1 MTRFRRL
8 KSLRR
13 YRMKKGRMREKGI
26 YVLPNLCTTASLF
39 FGFLS
44 IVKALDGDF
53 TKAAWL
59 ILVAGIF
66 DLLDGRI
73 ARLTRT
79 GSKFGAEY
87 DSLVDLSSFGLA
99 PGILMYVWC
108 LRAFGKLGW
117 LVAFLYFAC
126 GALRLARFNV
136 QRDNVE
142 YRFFQGLPIPMAAYA
157 LAAYVIFYHHLSSHL
172 PEQFNLVGIF
182 LTLSLALL
190 MVSTVRY
197 WSGKVFALSR
207 LDSFFALVLLVV
219 VIFIIALHPEIC
231 VFILV
236 MGYVASGLFYE
247 VLHRYPLIL
256 LYRKIRPEKDRPLP
270 SAQKRSS
277 IDTEHTTVQGG

>member
-1 MTRFRRL
+1 MKRFNNRFKR
-8 KSLRR
+8 LRR

-39 FGFLS
+39 CGFLS
-44 IVKALDGDF
+44 VVKSLGGEY

-59 ILVAGIF
+59 IMGAGIF

-79 GSKFGAEY
+79 GSRFGAEY

-99 PGILMYVWC
+99 PGIMMYMWC

-126 GALRLARFNV
+126 GALRLARYNV

-157 LAAYVIFYHHLSSHL
+157 LSAYVIFYHHLSAHL
-172 PEQFNLVGIF
+172 SEQFNLVGMF
-182 LTLSLALL
+182 LTLALALL

-219 VIFIIALHPEIC
+219 IIFIVALHPEIC
-231 VFILV
+231 VFLLV
-236 MGYVASGLFYE
+236 MGYVGSGLLYE
-247 VLHRYPLIL
+247 VLHRYPFVRV
-256 LYRKIRPEKDRPLP
+256 YRKVRPGKQIPPAPGAGNVNAEQPTA
-270 SAQKRSS
+270 S
-277 IDTEHTTVQGG
+277 GG

>member
-1 MTRFRRL
+1 MKRFRRL
-8 KSLRR
+8 RR
-13 YRMKKGRMREKGI
+13 FRRDRMNRRRMAEKGI

-44 IVKALDGDF
+44 IVKALGGEF

-59 ILVAGIF
+59 IMVAGIF

-79 GSKFGAEY
+79 GSRFGAEY

-99 PGILMYVWC
+99 PGILMYMWC

-126 GALRLARFNV
+126 GALRLARYNV
-136 QRDNVE
+136 QRHSVE
-142 YRFFQGLPIPMAAYA
+142 YRFFQGLPIPMAAYT
-157 LAAYVIFYHHLSSHL
+157 LCAYVIFYNHVSHHLS
-172 PEQFNLVGIF
+172 EQFNIIGMF
-182 LTLSLALL
+182 LTLTLALL

-197 WSGKVFALSR
+197 WSGKAFALSR

-219 VIFIIALHPEIC
+219 VIFIVALHPEVCI
-231 VFILV
+231 FLLV
-236 MGYVASGLFYE
+236 MGYAGSGLVYE
-247 VLHRYPLIL
+247 VLHRRPFVRY
-256 LYRKIRPEKDRPLP
+256 YRKIRPEKVSRKPF
-270 SAQKRSS
+270 
-277 IDTEHTTVQGG
+277 TEERTGQINEHVSELRG

>member
-8 KSLRR
+8 KRLRR
-13 YRMKKGRMREKGI
+13 YRMKKGHMREKGI

-73 ARLTRT
+73 ARLTHT

-126 GALRLARFNV
+126 GALRLARYNV

-157 LAAYVIFYHHLSSHL
+157 LAAYVIFYHHLSPHL
-172 PEQFNLVGIF
+172 PEQFNLVGMF
-182 LTLSLALL
+182 LTLLLALL

-219 VIFIIALHPEIC
+219 VIFIIALHPEVC

-236 MGYVASGLFYE
+236 MGYVVSGLFYE
-247 VLHRYPLIL
+247 LLHRYPLVL
-256 LYRKIRPEKDRPLP
+256 LYRKIRPKKDRPLP
-270 SAQKRSS
+270 SAEKRSP
-277 IDTEHTTVQGG
+277 IDPEHTTTQGG

>member
-8 KSLRR
+8 NRLRR
-13 YRMKKGRMREKGI
+13 YRMKKGRVAEKGI

-44 IVKALDGDF
+44 IVKALGDEF

-59 ILVAGIF
+59 IMLAGIF

-99 PGILMYVWC
+99 PGILMYLWC

-126 GALRLARFNV
+126 GALRLARYNV
-136 QRDNVE
+136 QRHSVE
-142 YRFFQGLPIPMAAYA
+142 YRFFQGLPIPMAAYT
-157 LAAYVIFYHHLSSHL
+157 LSAYVIFYNHMSHHL
-172 PEQFNLVGIF
+172 PEQFNIIGMF
-182 LTLSLALL
+182 LTLTTALL

-197 WSGKVFALSR
+197 WSGKAFALSR
-207 LDSFFALVLLVV
+207 LDSFFALVLVV
-219 VIFIIALHPEIC
+219 VIIFIIALHPEVCI
-231 VFILV
+231 FLLV
-236 MGYVASGLFYE
+236 MGYVVSGLLYE
-247 VLHRYPLIL
+247 LLHRRPFVRF
-256 LYRKIRPEKDRPLP
+256 YRKIKPEKP
-270 SAQKRSS
+270 SAAPAAGKPEVP
-277 IDTEHTTVQGG
+277 DTEHVIDQRG